1 MNGIGVRML
10 PRYEIRQ
17 VNVGRWVI
25 DLHWPH
31 GAIEQLIGVF
41 VTHDHAKR
49 WLDTGFSPLV
59 VSLLNRHG

>member
-10 PRYEIRQ
+10 PRYKKRQ
-17 VNVGRWVI
+17 GNVSRWVI

-41 VTHDHAKR
+41 VTRDHAKPS
-49 WLDTGFSPLV
+49 LDTGFSPLV
-59 VSLLNRHG
+59 VSLLNRYV